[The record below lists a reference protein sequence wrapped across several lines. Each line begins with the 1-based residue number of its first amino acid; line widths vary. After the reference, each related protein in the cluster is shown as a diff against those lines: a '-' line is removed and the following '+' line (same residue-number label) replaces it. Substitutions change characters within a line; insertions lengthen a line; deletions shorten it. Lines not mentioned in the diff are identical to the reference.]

1 MRPRRSAHVR
11 CVKDHPARLS
21 SRAAI
26 PTRVAT
32 TRVVLVR
39 ERAPIHPDPIRNSAE
54 VFRLLGEAARTWDR
68 ERFITLILDGKN
80 RVVAIDEVA
89 VGTATA
95 ALVHPR
101 ELLKTV
107 LLANGIAIVL
117 VHNHPSGDPTP
128 SEEDLIL
135 TRRIKAAAELMGI
148 RLLDHVVLG
157 DGRFRSLAEDGQL
170 CS

>member
-1 MRPRRSAHVR
+1 MRLRRSAHVR
-11 CVKDHPARLS
+11 CVRDQPSRLS
-21 SRAAI
+21 SQAAI

-39 ERAPIHPDPIRNSAE
+39 ERAQIFPDPIQNSAE
-54 VFRLLGEAARTWDR
+54 VFRLLGAEARTWER
-68 ERFITLILDGKN
+68 ERFLTLILDGKN
-80 RVVAIDEVA
+80 RIVAIDEVA

-101 ELLKTV
+101 EILKTV
-107 LLANGIAIVL
+107 ILANGVSIVL

-128 SEEDLIL
+128 SKEDLAL

-148 RLLDHVVLG
+148 MLLDHVVLG
-157 DGRFRSLAEDGQL
+157 YGRFRSLAEDGQL
-170 CS
+170 CC